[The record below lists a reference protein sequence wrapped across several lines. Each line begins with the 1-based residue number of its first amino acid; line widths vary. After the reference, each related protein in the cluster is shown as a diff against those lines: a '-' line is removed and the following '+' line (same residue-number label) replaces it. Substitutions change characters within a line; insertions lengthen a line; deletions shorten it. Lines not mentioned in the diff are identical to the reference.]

1 MTINAMLGTA
11 KVSYSDLMKVANG
24 TYNKGEIV
32 FSKGLFGGFSKIN
45 NHVGALSGRNTV
57 VTTPEQNR
65 LTNAA
70 VFKAILAQYGGR
82 GWSDHSIAEQ
92 ILDEDLS
99 AEGAI
104 DRLERL
110 ERFVGHW
117 CGKDDPEY
125 EDGNPYVKEAFKFLM
140 RGDGAPLSRDEM
152 KALDALLREHKS
164 DGKEAVKT
172 NMKKLENLRRYKN
185 GEISKMS
192 NDEIASA
199 EEWVQGLSVRNI
211 SREKENQVTAVT
223 ANRLAGH
230 WGDQNAVGAM
240 HRYMPELCKS
250 VDEILM
256 RTIPRI
262 VANPRGSDLSE
273 LIDKLNDEFSE
284 KFGSGMLNYK
294 SACPKGK
301 LKEEDFRKAL
311 AEGIRAELFKHPSL
325 KKTMEFIEVDVEDAK
340 ERLKLKQG
348 STFKDDLLFELWDAV
363 HFTKVIERLN
373 AEEGPSEEVLDK
385 MKEFINGYPFGALFN
400 DPELDDPENIGDKL
414 PLLIKDGTSFN
425 QSFIRSRLRTDDLF
439 LKALADEKMDFAK
452 KIDFVAERLL
462 VSFNDINMNSMIV
475 TNQAKRRMEAHFV
488 ALAKEFLRDYDR
500 EKLKPV
506 NNEVNMQAH
515 RPNNNDVGDNNVNN
529 VNNDEGNDNNINN
542 INNINN
548 VNNINNG
555 ND

>member
-1 MTINAMLGTA
+1 MNTINGLLGGS

-57 VTTPEQNR
+57 VTTAEQNR

-70 VFKAILAQYGGR
+70 VFKAILTQYGGEA
-82 GWSDHSIAEQ
+82 SEPLVADQ
-92 ILDEDLS
+92 ILTEDLNV
-99 AEGAI
+99 ERGI
-104 DRLERL
+104 HLVELMLERL
-110 ERFVGHW
+110 
-117 CGKDDPEY
+117 CTT
-125 EDGNPYVKEAFKFLM
+125 NPYVKEAFTFLM

-164 DGKEAVKT
+164 DDKEAVKT

-192 NDEIASA
+192 NDEIASV
-199 EEWVQGLSVRNI
+199 EEWVKGLSVRNI
-211 SREKENQVTAVT
+211 SREKKTLVTAVT

-294 SACPKGK
+294 SACPKGE

-325 KKTMEFIEVDVEDAK
+325 KKTVKFIEVDVDDAK
-340 ERLKLKQG
+340 DRLKLKQG
-348 STFKDDLLFELWDAV
+348 SAFKDDLLFELWDAV

-400 DPELDDPENIGDKL
+400 DPELDDPENIGAKL

-425 QSFIRSRLRTDDLF
+425 QSFIRSRLLTDDLF

-475 TNQAKRRMEAHFV
+475 TNQAKHRMEAHFV

-515 RPNNNDVGDNNVNN
+515 RPD
-529 VNNDEGNDNNINN
+529 
-542 INNINN
+542 
-548 VNNINNG
+548 NG
-555 ND
+555 NDGE